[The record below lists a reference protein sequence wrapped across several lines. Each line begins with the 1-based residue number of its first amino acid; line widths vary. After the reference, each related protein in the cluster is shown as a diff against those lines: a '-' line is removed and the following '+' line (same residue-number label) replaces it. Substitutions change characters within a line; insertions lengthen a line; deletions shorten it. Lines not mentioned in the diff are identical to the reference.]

1 MLTHSTKDVAF
12 VFRKLVGD
20 EINPGFLQSAYLLF
34 KASPKRVDELVHCCR
49 YYGIPPARPPRA
61 KTTRWDS
68 ILKAADTDSAIAPA
82 LFGWSAAHSATDAGA
97 LGLLHSMQH
106 VLVLWCGHAPG
117 RPAASAHRVQ
127 GSHRS
132 VVPRFIPWLR
142 CRRSAMY
149 RTAPCTAVSSGV
161 LSATRR

>member
-97 LGLLHSMQH
+97 LGLVLHSMQH
-106 VLVLWCGHAPG
+106 VFWYFGVAMLQDALLPLRIVSKVHIVPLSLGSFPG
-117 RPAASAHRVQ
+117 SGVADPPCTVRLR
-127 GSHRS
+127 
-132 VVPRFIPWLR
+132 VPR
-142 CRRSAMY
+142 CRQG
-149 RTAPCTAVSSGV
+149 C
-161 LSATRR
+161 